1 MSETTPIARPTA
13 ADLAF
18 MPSEKIADL
27 VLEGLAIL
35 SARDDLTE
43 IQAAQARRLGGE
55 K

>member
-1 MSETTPIARPTA
+1 MPETPPIARPTP

-35 SARDDLTE
+35 RDRNDFPHLTVAGFVR
-43 IQAAQARRLGGE
+43 QGSR

>member
-1 MSETTPIARPTA
+1 MPETPPIARPTP

-35 SARDDLTE
+35 RDRANLAHITVAGA
-43 IQAAQARRLGGE
+43 IRKGSG